1 MRILKRVCLM
11 VLDGWGLNPR
21 KEGNAIRIASTP
33 RLDSF
38 YRSYPW
44 TALKTSGLA
53 VGLPEGQMGNSEVGH
68 LTMGSGRVVYQE
80 LTRIS
85 EAVRDGTLAKNP
97 TLLKLLKKTEAA
109 GGALHLTG
117 LVSDGGVHSH
127 IDHLYAL
134 MDIAS
139 SRGIK
144 DIRVH
149 AVLDG
154 RDTPPESGLG
164 FMEAL
169 DARMRKKGAGA
180 IATISGRYYAMD
192 RDRRWE
198 RVQKAYD
205 AMVLGRGAHAP
216 DPVMAV
222 KDSYAAGITD
232 EFMAPTIIESGF
244 RPVSDGDGLLF
255 FNFRADRA
263 REIVATFTEEDFDG
277 FKRERLPRL
286 CCLATM
292 TLYDVRIKAPVLF
305 RPEELKNILGEVL
318 SREGLRQFRVSETE
332 KYAHVTFFFNGGI
345 ERPFEGEDRLV
356 IPSIKDVATY
366 DLVPEMR
373 AMEIASA
380 AVERLR
386 DRRYSFILLNI
397 ANGDM
402 VGHTGDLGAAVKA
415 CEAVDR
421 AVGKVTGT
429 GLEEGWSVI
438 ITSDH
443 GNVEH
448 MIDERTGAPF
458 TAHMASKVP
467 FIIVDDDLRGR
478 ELRKGGGLKDVAPT
492 VLKLMGLKK
501 PPEMTGEPL
510 F

>member
-1 MRILKRVCLM
+1 MKRVCLM
-11 VLDGWGLNPR
+11 VLDGWGLNPE
-21 KEGNAIRIASTP
+21 KEGNAIYIASTP
-33 RLDSF
+33 RLDSLS
-38 YRSYPW
+38 RDYPC
-44 TALKTSGLA
+44 TELKTSGLA

-85 EAVRDGTLAKNP
+85 KAVEEGTLAENP
-97 TLLKLLKKTEAA
+97 VLRELIHKTKAA
-109 GGALHLTG
+109 GGVLHMTG

-127 IDHLYAL
+127 IEHLYAL
-134 MDIAS
+134 MDIAAS
-139 SRGIK
+139 SGMK

-154 RDTPPESGLG
+154 RDTPPDSGIG
-164 FMEAL
+164 FIEAL
-169 DARMRKKGAGA
+169 AGRMREKGVGS

-192 RDRRWE
+192 RDKRWE

-205 AMVLGRGAHAP
+205 AMVLGKGEHAKG
-216 DPVMAV
+216 PVEAV
-222 KDSYAAGITD
+222 RASYDEGLTD
-232 EFMAPTIIESGF
+232 EFMLPTIIDGGYS
-244 RPVSDGDGLLF
+244 PVSNGDGLLF

-263 REIVATFTEEDFDG
+263 REIVTAFTVEDFNG
-277 FKRERLPRL
+277 FRRVKRPALAAI
-286 CCLATM
+286 ATM
-292 TLYDVRIKAPVLF
+292 TLYDIRLKVPVLF

-345 ERPFEGEDRLV
+345 EKPFDGEDRLV

-373 AMEIASA
+373 AMEIATA
-380 AVERLR
+380 TATRLGEEK
-386 DRRYSFILLNI
+386 YSFILLNI

-421 AVGKVTGT
+421 AVGLVTET
-429 GLEEGWSVI
+429 ALRNGWSVI

-443 GNVEH
+443 GNVER

-458 TAHMASKVP
+458 TAHMASNVP
-467 FIIVDDDLRGR
+467 FILVDDDLKGVS
-478 ELRKGGGLKDVAPT
+478 LRRGGGLKDVAPT
-492 VLKLMGLKK
+492 VLKIMGIEK
-501 PPEMTGEPL
+501 PAEMTGEAL